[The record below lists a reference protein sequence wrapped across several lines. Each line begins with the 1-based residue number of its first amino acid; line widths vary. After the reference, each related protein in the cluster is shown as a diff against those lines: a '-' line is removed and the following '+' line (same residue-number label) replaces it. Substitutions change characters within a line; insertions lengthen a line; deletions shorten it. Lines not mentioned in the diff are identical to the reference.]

1 MDRMAHQHVVSDYME
16 HGACFSWEPGLVALH
31 VISDIVTG
39 IAYFSIPAALF
50 YFAYKRRDLPFHGV
64 ILLFGIFIL
73 ACGTSHFLAAYT
85 VYVADY
91 WIEGGVKA
99 FTALISAVAAFYMIP
114 LIPDAVA
121 MPSLT
126 KSLKRNKEL
135 NAQLERKLDELNVKT
150 RELMETNRELNL
162 SESRF
167 RVLVEHAPD
176 AIVVYD
182 ATQKRFVDA
191 NANAERLFGCG
202 REELLASGPPRY
214 YASEQPDG
222 LPPAESMEKMIERA
236 LAGETL
242 LFERA
247 VHNAE
252 GKDLLCEVRLARL
265 PFTDRNLIRGS
276 FIDITE
282 RKKLEERLRQSQKM
296 ESVGRLAG
304 GIAHDFNNL
313 LTVITGYSELMLSQL
328 EERSPLVKEVEEI
341 KRAGERASSLTQQ
354 LLAFSRRQVLQ
365 PRVIDLNEV
374 VARVEKML
382 RRLIG
387 EDVELRTVPCGELW
401 SVKADPGQIEQVL
414 VNLVVNARDA
424 MPGGGVL
431 TIETGN
437 VSLDEGYSLGHLPAQ
452 SGHYVMLAV
461 SDTGVGMDERT
472 KSQVFEPFFT
482 TKESGKGTGLGLS
495 TVYGIVKQSGGYI
508 WVYSE
513 PGKGSTFKVY
523 IPRTEERAEDP
534 RKAVPPVEDLRG
546 EKTVLVV
553 EDEGSILKLSA
564 AVLGGYGYA
573 VLAARGG
580 EDALRIAGKHEGEIS
595 LLLTDVVMPGMGGR
609 ELYERILQR
618 RPKIK
623 VLYMSGYT
631 DNAIVRRGVLDPG
644 TPFLQKPFSPI
655 SLARKVKEVLET
667 RE

>member
-1 MDRMAHQHVVSDYME
+1 MARQHVVSDYME
-16 HGACFSWEPGLVALH
+16 HGTCFSWEPGLVALH

-114 LIPDAVA
+114 LIPDAIA

-126 KSLKRNKEL
+126 KSLKQNKEL
-135 NAQLERKLDELNVKT
+135 NAQLERKLAELNGKT

-182 ATQKRFVDA
+182 ATQNSFVDA
-191 NANAERLFGCG
+191 NANAERLFGCS
-202 REELLASGPPRY
+202 REELLASGPPRF
-214 YASEQPDG
+214 YASAQPDG

-374 VARVEKML
+374 VSRVEKML

-387 EDVELRTVPCGELW
+387 EDVELRTVPGAGLW

-437 VSLDEGYSLGHLPAQ
+437 VFLDEEYSLGHLPAR

-523 IPRTEERAEDP
+523 IPRTEEREDDP

-546 EKTVLVV
+546 EKTVLIV
-553 EDEGSILKLSA
+553 EDEESILKLSS
-564 AVLGGYGYA
+564 AVLGGYGYS
-573 VLAARGG
+573 VLAAPGG
-580 EDALRIAGKHEGEIS
+580 EDGLRIAGKHEGEIS

-609 ELYERILQR
+609 ELYERILQQ

-631 DNAIVRRGVLDPG
+631 DKAIVRRGVLDPG
-644 TPFLQKPFSPI
+644 TSFLQKPFSPI

-667 RE
+667 RA

>member
-1 MDRMAHQHVVSDYME
+1 MAHQHVVSDYME

-114 LIPDAVA
+114 LIPDAIA

-126 KSLKRNKEL
+126 KSLKQNKEL
-135 NAQLERKLDELNVKT
+135 NAQLERKLDELNGKT

-182 ATQKRFVDA
+182 ATQNRFVDA
-191 NANAERLFGCG
+191 NANADRLFGCS
-202 REELLASGPPRY
+202 REELLASGPPRF
-214 YASEQPDG
+214 YASAQPDG

-265 PFTDRNLIRGS
+265 PFTDRNLMRGS

-374 VARVEKML
+374 VSRVEKML

-387 EDVELRTVPCGELW
+387 EDVELRTVPGAGLW

-437 VSLDEGYSLGHLPAQ
+437 VFLDEEYSLGHLPAQ

-523 IPRTEERAEDP
+523 IPRTEEREDGP

-546 EKTVLVV
+546 EKTVLIV
-553 EDEGSILKLSA
+553 EDEESILKLSC

-580 EDALRIAGKHEGEIS
+580 EDGLRIAGKHEGEIS

-609 ELYERILQR
+609 ELYERILQQ

-631 DNAIVRRGVLDPG
+631 DKAIVRRGVLDPG
-644 TPFLQKPFSPI
+644 TSFLQKPFSPI

-667 RE
+667 RA

>member
-1 MDRMAHQHVVSDYME
+1 
-16 HGACFSWEPGLVALH
+16 
-31 VISDIVTG
+31 
-39 IAYFSIPAALF
+39 
-50 YFAYKRRDLPFHGV
+50 
-64 ILLFGIFIL
+64 
-73 ACGTSHFLAAYT
+73 
-85 VYVADY
+85 
-91 WIEGGVKA
+91 
-99 FTALISAVAAFYMIP
+99 
-114 LIPDAVA
+114 
-121 MPSLT
+121 
-126 KSLKRNKEL
+126 
-135 NAQLERKLDELNVKT
+135 
-150 RELMETNRELNL
+150 
-162 SESRF
+162 
-167 RVLVEHAPD
+167 
-176 AIVVYD
+176 
-182 ATQKRFVDA
+182 
-191 NANAERLFGCG
+191 
-202 REELLASGPPRY
+202 
-214 YASEQPDG
+214 
-222 LPPAESMEKMIERA
+222 
-236 LAGETL
+236 
-242 LFERA
+242 
-247 VHNAE
+247 
-252 GKDLLCEVRLARL
+252 
-265 PFTDRNLIRGS
+265 
-276 FIDITE
+276 
-282 RKKLEERLRQSQKM
+282 
-296 ESVGRLAG
+296 
-304 GIAHDFNNL
+304 
-313 LTVITGYSELMLSQL
+313 VITGYSELMLSQL

-374 VARVEKML
+374 VSRVEKML

-387 EDVELRTVPCGELW
+387 EDVELRTVPGAGLW

-414 VNLVVNARDA
+414 VNLAVNARDA

-437 VSLDEGYSLGHLPAQ
+437 VFLDEGYSLGHLPAQ

-461 SDTGVGMDERT
+461 NDTGVGMDEKT

-523 IPRTEERAEDP
+523 IPRTEERVEDP
-534 RKAVPPVEDLRG
+534 RKAVPLVEDLRG

-553 EDEGSILKLSA
+553 EDEESILKLSC

-609 ELYERILQR
+609 EFYERILQQ

-655 SLARKVKEVLET
+655 SLARKVKDVLET
-667 RE
+667 RA